1 MIKGKDIVIVGIQAW
16 DIEIGSNCKNI
27 ALEMSRYNRVL
38 YVNSPLDRIS
48 KFKERKTEKIKKRLR
63 IKSGKEDD
71 LVKIDENLWT
81 LYPKKTIESI
91 NWIKSKK
98 LFDTLNRMNT
108 RKFSNDIKDA
118 MSRLGFNDVILFND
132 SSMFLG
138 QYLKEFLNPTMY
150 IYYMRDYLTKNPYWK
165 KHGVRLEPKLIKNA
179 DLVVNN
185 STLYAEYGAQF
196 NKHSYMVG
204 QGCDTSLFND
214 LERNIVA
221 SKDLE
226 ELSKPIIG
234 YVGFLSSRRL
244 SIEIIEHLAITKPA
258 WSIVLVGP
266 EDGNFKA
273 SNLHNLKNVHFL
285 GSRDS
290 SELPNYIK
298 GFDIAMNP
306 QLINDATIGNYPRKI
321 DEYLAMGKPTLASA
335 TKAMDYFKD
344 YTYLGVTKD
353 DYVALAEKAL
363 KENNEDLE
371 MKRRAYGTSHSWG
384 NNVKEI
390 YKYIELVA
398 QEKGIKI

>member
-165 KHGVRLEPKLIKNA
+165 K
-179 DLVVNN
+179 
-185 STLYAEYGAQF
+185 T
-196 NKHSYMVG
+196 
-204 QGCDTSLFND
+204 
-214 LERNIVA
+214 
-221 SKDLE
+221 
-226 ELSKPIIG
+226 
-234 YVGFLSSRRL
+234 
-244 SIEIIEHLAITKPA
+244 
-258 WSIVLVGP
+258 W
-266 EDGNFKA
+266 
-273 SNLHNLKNVHFL
+273 
-285 GSRDS
+285 
-290 SELPNYIK
+290 
-298 GFDIAMNP
+298 
-306 QLINDATIGNYPRKI
+306 RK
-321 DEYLAMGKPTLASA
+321 T
-335 TKAMDYFKD
+335 
-344 YTYLGVTKD
+344 
-353 DYVALAEKAL
+353 
-363 KENNEDLE
+363 
-371 MKRRAYGTSHSWG
+371 
-384 NNVKEI
+384 
-390 YKYIELVA
+390 
-398 QEKGIKI
+398 

>member
-244 SIEIIEHLAITKPA
+244 SIEIIEHMAITKPA

-266 EDGNFKA
+266 EDDNFKA
-273 SNLHNLKNVHFL
+273 SNLHNLMNVHFL

-298 GFDIAMNP
+298 GFDIAINP

-344 YTYLGVTKD
+344 YTYLGVTKE

-363 KENNEDLE
+363 KENTEDLE
-371 MKRRAYGTSHSWG
+371 MKRRAYGTSHSWE

-390 YKYIELVA
+390 YKYTELVA